1 MAHDQL
7 SRRRWLESVSIIGLS
22 LLTPSGV
29 RTAVAQS
36 SPQSYLDALRA
47 GGAVRRQP
55 RHRAVSVTNPVT
67 SAERQQLLGGQAS
80 RYRP

>member
-36 SPQSYLDALRA
+36 
-47 GGAVRRQP
+47 
-55 RHRAVSVTNPVT
+55 
-67 SAERQQLLGGQAS
+67 
-80 RYRP
+80 